1 MKTFTRTFIINQ
13 SIEKV
18 FNLINDVDAYK
29 NFIPFC
35 EHSIIIES
43 NQNTITAQ
51 LDLSFMSNTTR
62 FITHNTFASNEYI
75 TMKLIKGPF
84 KEFTAK
90 WGFESVNESKTS
102 LTFTM
107 EYNISNPLVNLAFT
121 KNLNLVSEK
130 IIKAFKKELT
140 EKVY

>member
-1 MKTFTRTFIINQ
+1 
-13 SIEKV
+13 
-18 FNLINDVDAYK
+18 
-29 NFIPFC
+29 
-35 EHSIIIES
+35 
-43 NQNTITAQ
+43 
-51 LDLSFMSNTTR
+51 
-62 FITHNTFASNEYI
+62 
-75 TMKLIKGPF
+75 MKLIKGPF

-90 WGFESVNESKTS
+90 WGFKSLNESKTS